1 MISGD
6 SKPSRARR
14 LVRAEARFTHFGN
27 LQTKFTM
34 PLETS
39 FCDFAKKNKNTK
51 WIYKA
56 LGDALTL
63 TSKNQAGPLVW
74 RC

>member
-6 SKPSRARR
+6 SKLSRARR
-14 LVRAEARFTHFGN
+14 LVRAEARFAHFGN

-39 FCDFAKKNKNTK
+39 FCDFAKKIRIQSGFTK
-51 WIYKA
+51 
-56 LGDALTL
+56 LLEML
-63 TSKNQAGPLVW
+63 
-74 RC
+74 